1 MRDERV
7 RGFFILLPS
16 AFILVKMFGLD
27 QTANVY
33 TPNAT
38 DGAFTQLHKSGLV
51 CRLAYIQP
59 GAADVGQERENIG
72 SRRRLLWA
80 EDYTAPETAQVE
92 VDGERWNVLAGTAG
106 KLRGPDSSVVYRRCE
121 VERAI

>member
-1 MRDERV
+1 MY
-7 RGFFILLPS
+7 
-16 AFILVKMFGLD
+16 GLD
-27 QTANVY
+27 QAADVY

-38 DGAFTQLHKSGLV
+38 DGAFTTVAKSGLV

-80 EDYTAPETAQVE
+80 ENYTMPDTAQVL
-92 VDGERWNVLAGTAG
+92 VDGERWNVRQGTAG
-106 KLRGPDSSVVYRRCE
+106 GLRGPDSSVVYRRCE
-121 VERAI
+121 VERAL